1 MKWFPVLFCIVSLA
15 AVSVPALTGAESEEQ
30 AVREAVGHY
39 LKGQATG
46 DGEHY
51 RRVFHPE
58 ARLFAVRNGE
68 FWQLTSAEYADR
80 APGAPAEDEAQRQR
94 RIDMIDIA
102 GNAAVAKVTLD
113 YPQVRYSDY
122 LSLLKIDG
130 TWKVVNKTFYM
141 ETK

>member
-1 MKWFPVLFCIVSLA
+1 MKWFPVLLCIVSLA
-15 AVSVPALTGAESEEQ
+15 AVSVPALTGAEFEEQ

-102 GNAAVAKVTLD
+102 GNAAIAKVTLD